1 MELILGSASPRRR
14 EILDLLNLR
23 FSVATSQVDEDKMQ
37 EQMMDATPQEVVRH
51 LSLAKSQAVAR
62 ESGTGLVLG
71 ADTIVVLDNQI
82 FGKPTGEASVRQM
95 MMTLSGKVHQVMTGV
110 TITDAAKNHSISLMA
125 VTDVAFRKIT
135 TDELNWY
142 VGHAHYQDKAGGY
155 AVQEH
160 AALFVAGIHGCYYNV
175 VGLPVQETLT
185 LLTLMGYSWK
195 DFQKR
200 R

>member
-1 MELILGSASPRRR
+1 MKLILGSASPRRR
-14 EILDLLNLR
+14 EILELLNLQ
-23 FSVATSQVDEDKMQ
+23 FSVATSQVNEDKMQ
-37 EQMMDATPQEVVRH
+37 KQMMEATPQEVVRH

-82 FGKPTGEASVRQM
+82 FGKPADEASVRQM
-95 MMTLSGKVHQVMTGV
+95 MMTFSGKVHQVMTGV
-110 TITDAAKNHSISLMA
+110 TITDAVKNHSISLMA
-125 VTDVAFRKIT
+125 VTDVAFREIT
-135 TDELNWY
+135 ADELNWY
-142 VGHAHYQDKAGGY
+142 VDHAHYRDKAGGY

-175 VGLPVQETLT
+175 VGLPVQETLS

-200 R
+200 D

>member
-14 EILDLLNLR
+14 EILDLLNLQ
-23 FSVATSQVDEDKMQ
+23 FSVATSQVDEEKMQ
-37 EQMMDATPQEVVRH
+37 EQMMEETPQEVVRH

-62 ESGTGLVLG
+62 ERGTGLVLG

-82 FGKPTGEASVRQM
+82 FGKPADEASVRQM
-95 MMTLSGKVHQVMTGV
+95 MMTFSGKVHQVMTGV
-110 TITDAAKNHSISLMA
+110 SITDAVKNHSISLTA
-125 VTDVAFRKIT
+125 VTDVAFREIT
-135 TDELNWY
+135 ADELNWY
-142 VGHAHYQDKAGGY
+142 VAHAHYQDKAGGY

-160 AALFVAGIHGCYYNV
+160 AALFVAGVHGCYYNV

-200 R
+200 G